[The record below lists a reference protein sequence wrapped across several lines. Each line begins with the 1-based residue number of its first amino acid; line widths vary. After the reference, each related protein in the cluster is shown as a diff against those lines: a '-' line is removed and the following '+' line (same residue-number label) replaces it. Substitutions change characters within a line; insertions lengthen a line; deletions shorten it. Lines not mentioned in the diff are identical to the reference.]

1 MTSSIINFVINKFLS
16 NFLEINP
23 NQVYI
28 SLLSGELNLKN
39 IKIKQ
44 KALEYINIDYLQL
57 INGYIGSLRILL
69 QMPYFYENP
78 ISIYINDIYV
88 YAKQK
93 KIENINESNISKYLR
108 SNKINKLSS
117 EEQIYQQIDE
127 MNNVSEN
134 FVNQLINNLNIYINN
149 IIFRFEDDIS
159 NPKIPFSLG
168 LIVNSLNIISFNEL
182 LEHDNN
188 SFYDDQKTISRK
200 SSKKL
205 TINKNS
211 LYLSDI
217 SSEISDKK
225 IIVKKFYLFMDCFD
239 KTEELKFDKLIE
251 EKMKIKSSEIFDE
264 YIDEMKQFYYYCQ
277 SELNVH
283 CNNKNIHEYIF
294 YKLNLDINFSMNFNL
309 ENNNPQYKVII
320 NDINEF
326 NIYLTIKQLTCLF
339 NLLSYYNLYSLYQIG
354 LKKSIFNINL
364 NQTEMKT
371 YVMDYMD
378 YYYNKYIKKNA
389 KYNLSNFIQEKED
402 KMTYEDIKKLRKV
415 ALKTM
420 NLYIK
425 IKDIE
430 EEINKQKG
438 TWTFFRSSND
448 IEINEL
454 ENNLKNLKQKL
465 NDKIIKLNKDKEGI
479 SYDQTITENSLN
491 RTSSNYS
498 SEQNIFEEK
507 DPYSNL
513 PDTAVLYLIQMS
525 IKKMNIIIYD
535 DELENENDKSKKRFK
550 KIIDM
555 NISDFFIKISV
566 GIKIFNMIFNISD
579 INIAQGIVKSIDYD
593 VMLMTEPEEK
603 EKKKKDD
610 KKVLKFEFEINP
622 LENYTYK
629 MILINE
635 KKMIFV
641 MNLYILQYII
651 YKILSAIFTSI
662 SFLDLSH
669 YAQGNINKY
678 LRIGYLVTDEKR
690 QKKNKKIKQY
700 CNYNCKIDII
710 SPLIIV
716 PQNIM
721 DIYNNKCIIIK
732 LENISL
738 KTDLVSK
745 AVREYFRKNSK
756 NIETNE
762 VYSFSSSSSK
772 DDDLDN
778 LEDLYD
784 IYNLAINGFEV
795 LLSNEC
801 IKKNMFNLKYASTII
816 KKTDILILYKTLTVS
831 EMAKLNNVY
840 LNISINKIDLNLDEF
855 HILLLIVFFKQMRT
869 QSDLLHKLQKNRN
882 QELDKLAHTNFEVME
897 VFKEHLIEKGVL
909 NAEENKKID
918 TFNTPDNTEDKN
930 IDSYTNEEDFL
941 NKKNEYF
948 YEVDIKKIKLT
959 IYKKF
964 PDLSNKAFLETGIDS
979 FQFLMCGN
987 QIKDSL
993 MKVSMKNITVYDK
1006 EKSINDEYLVIKE
1019 YQTLIQHNN
1028 KNKNVKN
1035 EDIFSYMNIYIN
1047 NLKENISE
1055 IKFSNID
1062 IIMTFDSLTRIY
1074 IFSMYYYKIFYE
1086 NYLNT
1091 NKNKNQNIN
1100 LSDYNGKLNKSLT
1113 LINKESKIIAN
1124 NDGFKKETI
1133 KNKFIFQI
1141 KIINNNIL
1149 LPYDPSS
1156 LECPIISLRLNMF
1169 YDQSSDSETI
1179 QVFDTKKKKLVKK
1192 FILPNNSNL
1201 NLMIYE
1207 SDFDIIKYSIKKK
1220 EFIYNKRINKILSNY
1235 RIQFNY
1241 KYSNLQINKQS
1252 LADIDILIEPI
1263 IIDICLDQLKDILIF
1278 YNQSMKFLYENLYEY
1293 YIPYIKPEN
1302 VIYFKGKPYIDK
1314 KKLTFKKLSYRIY
1327 ILIKIRKSF
1336 DDKHKKI
1343 FKKENK
1349 SNSLSGI
1356 NINMNKATVTIFD
1369 NALNEK
1375 TLLLEIKM
1383 TKMDFKSINNSNPK
1397 DKNNVFNELLSILTG
1412 TNIPFKNYTIHNLY
1426 KYMHISFILEFNY
1439 YNLEYSSFEPI
1450 IEPLPFQ
1457 FLAYQV
1463 DKIFRH
1469 KTLIKSDNILNFNV
1483 SSNCIKVLNLF
1494 LSKYYSDND
1503 LIKRKSNMILK
1514 ERQSSAIR
1522 NSLKDDKVVLCMI
1535 NKTGLPI
1542 RFWFDFNNEEI
1553 YNINNREF
1561 LNFSNKTLYKNRRQ
1575 QIKIQQKI
1583 PAKNTFSFQ
1592 VLGCEVIQNINLN
1605 KNNILYFKTFINDKK
1620 YLLYNVHIDTSGII
1634 NQIKFESSI
1643 NFYNKTVFEELILSI
1658 DDNNI
1663 KDNCLDLKR
1672 QKKLKI
1678 PLSWMLSE
1686 SKIYL
1691 QLNKKAEKHLLYNN
1705 ILGCC
1710 FCQKLNDEELENK
1723 KNERNKV
1730 KENLTNAL
1738 NTSKEINLQHPKYK
1752 EYISSFIS
1760 REFNI
1765 QDDLGPI
1772 KRTTIIDES
1781 NNNKSYSFNLNY
1793 LALSFNEKN
1802 KKHTEE
1808 IYNKLKCTK
1817 KSYKYLIIMRPI
1829 ISITNYIPFNIMCTT
1844 DFNKNKKGENI
1855 NEDNT
1860 IDIAPLK
1867 SKEIYDIN
1875 WALNKNK
1882 SLFKLSLIYEE
1893 NIFNSKYFPLM
1904 EDTKENLFKKVTL
1917 KDKKSNSLISN
1928 ILVQQ
1933 CNESIDSLLEVVE
1946 QFSISSIHFILFFDY
1961 IINNRMDFNIY
1972 AKVSNVN
1979 GNKNEQ
1985 NNTEC
1990 LFEKKKLYLL
2000 SSTKDIFKLNI
2011 SATHFFDEKNQ
2022 HFLNSIGL
2030 NKNIEL
2036 IKDSNVYNVSCTTL
2050 NSVDFIYSN
2059 IVIFEP
2065 KYILINN
2072 LDFDIYYYQITK
2084 EKKKSIKTLKKDDK
2098 ICFSY
2103 KQTSDKK
2110 LFKFGLKFGDKYS
2123 WSGPF
2128 NIDESK
2134 DYDYKIE
2141 VNKDLLKKYRNN
2153 AYTSGKRNYIYF
2165 RIKCK
2170 IYQYT
2175 TYIILSFCEF
2185 PDLEIINRTTETIEV
2200 YEEDGGAATII
2211 EPRKDIPFIWEN
2223 ATEIKE
2229 ALICKIKGCKHYFT
2243 YSAFEENRI
2252 LFDNEKYINIGVRR
2266 NKTGSRCLILEET
2279 GLKRTFR
2286 SYFMKKQLKIL
2297 SEMIID
2303 LKGIGL
2309 SFLDETPKEIFFIS
2323 FYGMKL
2329 IYRNTMLLK
2338 NKENIEHI
2346 NFYLKNFQID
2356 YCLNDSLKSLI
2367 YPKIQKIPS
2376 LEEQNVQDGIDFIM
2390 IFIERTSYFNSE
2402 KKIQYMNYN
2411 KIAFCFQEM
2420 NVKINQ
2426 IILFHLISLIQ
2437 GYTSL
2442 LDYAQKIKKN
2452 NDIYVKEENLIEN
2465 NDKYIET
2472 LKKENLDKNKTLIN
2486 FLILSSLKINIT
2498 LRIDLSNIEIS
2509 FLPDIISNI
2518 IISLGSSLI
2527 RITESPLSFSP
2538 KVIKDIYMD
2547 TNMIISILIKE
2558 FTTEGILQI
2567 YKILGST
2574 DLIGNP
2580 VNLIDKIGNGF
2591 FELVNEPT
2599 KGLMQ
2604 GPTQFTKGLAKGVT
2618 GLLNGVV
2625 GGSMDSVSRITGT
2638 LYTTV
2643 HGILGKKEA
2652 QLMDEDDEPQNLFV
2666 GVAQGITGG
2675 YQELKEGLTGFFVNP
2690 FQNAQKEGAV
2700 GFIQGLSTGIFGLAI
2715 SPFAFALKLGGS
2727 LAVGTKNTFAILYN
2741 KSQKNQR
2748 FRFPRYIEESKP
2760 LQIYDSD
2767 LSAAYEFLSKSTEVE
2782 NQNPII
2788 LYFSSFILN
2797 NDGYNNK
2804 LAFLIVTKQMILILS
2819 NENKILLN
2827 IKISDLKDIK
2837 LYYLDDNFN
2846 LVLEPKSS
2854 KHKKEKRLIID
2865 KSCVIM
2871 ACHFYDILKEEI
2883 NLLSL

>member
-23 NQVYI
+23 NQAYI
-28 SLLSGELNLKN
+28 SLLSGELTLKN

-44 KALEYINIDYLQL
+44 KALEYVNINYMQL

-69 QMPYFYENP
+69 QMPYFYENA

-93 KIENINESNISKYLR
+93 KIENINEKDISKNLR
-108 SNKINKLSS
+108 DSKAYKLSS

-127 MNNVSEN
+127 MNNVSEY

-149 IIFRFEDDIS
+149 IVFRFEDDIS
-159 NPKIPFSLG
+159 NQKIPFSLG
-168 LIVNSLNIISFNEL
+168 LIVNSLKIISFNEL
-182 LEHDNN
+182 YEHDADFFN
-188 SFYDDQKTISRK
+188 DEQKTISRK

-211 LYLSDI
+211 LYLSDN
-217 SSEISDKK
+217 SNEISDKK
-225 IIVKKFYLFMDCFD
+225 IIVKKLYLFMDCYD
-239 KTEELKFDKLIE
+239 KSEELKYDKFIE
-251 EKMKIKSSEIFDE
+251 ESMRIKSSEIFEE

-283 CNNKNIHEYIF
+283 CSNKSIHEYIF

-309 ENNNPQYKVII
+309 DNDNPQYKVKI

-326 NIYLTIKQLTCLF
+326 NIYLTINQLTCLF
-339 NLLSYYNLYSLYQIG
+339 NLLSYYNLYSLYQTG
-354 LKKSIFNINL
+354 LKKSIFNITL

-371 YVMDYMD
+371 YVLDYMD
-378 YYYNKYIKKNA
+378 YYYYKYIKKNT
-389 KYNLSNFIQEKED
+389 KYALSKFIQEKED

-420 NLYIK
+420 KLYIK

-430 EEINKQKG
+430 EEINKQKS
-438 TWTFFRSSND
+438 TWTFFGNSNE

-454 ENNLKNLKQKL
+454 ENNLKTLKQSL
-465 NDKIIKLNKDKEGI
+465 NDKIIKLNKDKEDI
-479 SYDQTITENSLN
+479 SKEYTLTLTENSLN
-491 RTSSNYS
+491 KTNSNYS
-498 SEQNIFEEK
+498 LDPNLFSEK
-507 DPYSNL
+507 DPYGNL
-513 PDTAVLYLIQMS
+513 PDTSVLYLIQMS
-525 IKKMNIIIYD
+525 TKIMNIIVYD
-535 DELENENDKSKKRFK
+535 DEYENENKKEADKNKKKYK

-555 NISDFFIKISV
+555 NLSDFFIKISV
-566 GIKIFNMIFNISD
+566 GTKIFNMNFNISD
-579 INIAQGIVKSIDYD
+579 INVTQGIVKSIDYD
-593 VMLMTEPEEK
+593 VILMTESEEK
-603 EKKKKDD
+603 EKEKKDD
-610 KKVLKFEFEINP
+610 KKVLRFEFEINP

-641 MNLYILQYII
+641 MNLYILQYTI

-678 LRIGYLVTDEKR
+678 LRIGYLVMDEKK
-690 QKKNKKIKQY
+690 QKKKKNIKQY

-721 DIYNNKCIIIK
+721 DIYNNKCIIIRIGD
-732 LENISL
+732 ISL

-745 AVREYFRKNSK
+745 VVRNYFEKNPK
-756 NIETNE
+756 NNENNE

-772 DDDLDN
+772 DGDHDS

-784 IYNLAINGFEV
+784 VYNLSIKGFEA

-801 IKKNMFNLKYASTII
+801 IKKDKFNLKYSSTII
-816 KKTDILILYKTLTVS
+816 KKTDIVILYKTLTVP
-831 EMAKLNNVY
+831 EVAKLNNVY
-840 LNISINKIDLNLDEF
+840 LSISINKIELNLDEF
-855 HILLLIVFFKQMRT
+855 HILLLIAFFQQMKKH
-869 QSDLLHKLQKNRN
+869 SDLLHKLQKERSK
-882 QELDKLAHTNFEVME
+882 ELDKLSYTNIQTME

-909 NAEENKKID
+909 NEENKID
-918 TFNTPDNTEDKN
+918 TFNTPGNAEDKN
-930 IDSYTNEEDFL
+930 FDSYANEEDFM

-948 YEVDIKKIKLT
+948 YEVIIQKIKFT

-964 PDLSNKAFLETGIDS
+964 PDLSNKTFLETEIDS
-979 FQFLMCGN
+979 FKYLMCGN

-993 MKVSMKNITVYDK
+993 MKVSMKNLSVFDK
-1006 EKSINDEYLVIKE
+1006 EKSINDEYIVIKE
-1019 YQTLIQHNN
+1019 YQTLIHHNN
-1028 KNKNVKN
+1028 KNQNAKN
-1035 EDIFSYMNIYIN
+1035 EDIFSYTNIYIN

-1055 IKFSNID
+1055 IEFSNID

-1086 NYLNT
+1086 NYLNS
-1091 NKNKNQNIN
+1091 NSNQNKK
-1100 LSDYNGKLNKSLT
+1100 LSDYNVKLTKSFT
-1113 LINKESKIIAN
+1113 LINKDSKIVTN
-1124 NDGFKKETI
+1124 NDGFKKEIT

-1141 KIINNNIL
+1141 KFINNNIL

-1179 QVFDTKKKKLVKK
+1179 QVFDIKKKNLIKK
-1192 FILPNNSNL
+1192 FVLPNNSNL

-1207 SDFDIIKYSIKKK
+1207 SDFDIIKYSLKNKH
-1220 EFIYNKRINKILSNY
+1220 FIYNKKNNKILSNY
-1235 RIQFNY
+1235 RIQFSY
-1241 KYSNLQINKQS
+1241 KYSHLQINKQS
-1252 LADIDILIEPI
+1252 LANIDILIEPI

-1278 YNQSMKFLYENLYEY
+1278 YNKSMKFLYENLYEY

-1302 VIYFKGKPYIDK
+1302 VIYFKGKPYINK

-1327 ILIKIRKSF
+1327 ILIRIRKSF
-1336 DDKHKKI
+1336 DDKHKKK
-1343 FKKENK
+1343 FKKETIF
-1349 SNSLSGI
+1349 NSVSGI
-1356 NINMNKATVTIFD
+1356 NINMNKAAITIFD

-1383 TKMDFKSINNSNPK
+1383 TKLDFKSISNSNPK
-1397 DKNNVFNELLSILTG
+1397 DKNNVFNELLSVLTG

-1457 FLAYQV
+1457 YLSYQV

-1494 LSKYYSDND
+1494 LSKYYSDD
-1503 LIKRKSNMILK
+1503 ELIKRKSNIILQ
-1514 ERQSSAIR
+1514 ERQSFGVR
-1522 NSLKDDKVVLCMI
+1522 NSLKDDKVILCMI
-1535 NKTGLPI
+1535 NKTGLPV
-1542 RFWFDFNNEEI
+1542 RFWFDFNNDEI

-1561 LNFSNKTLYKNRRQ
+1561 LNFSNKTLYKTRRQ

-1583 PAKNTFSFQ
+1583 PEKNTFSFQ
-1592 VLGCEVIQNINLN
+1592 ILGCEVIQNINLT
-1605 KNNILYFKTFINDKK
+1605 KNNILYFKTFINDNK
-1620 YLLYNVHIDTSGII
+1620 YLLYNVHIDTSGLV
-1634 NQIKFESSI
+1634 NKIKFESSI
-1643 NFYNKTVFEELILSI
+1643 IFYNKTIFEELILSI
-1658 DDNNI
+1658 DDNSI
-1663 KDNCLDLKR
+1663 KDNYLYLKK

-1678 PLSWMLSE
+1678 PLTWMLSN

-1705 ILGCC
+1705 ILECS
-1710 FCQKLNDEELENK
+1710 FCQKLNDEELEKN
-1723 KNERNKV
+1723 KNERIKV
-1730 KENLTNAL
+1730 KEKLTNAL

-1752 EYISSFIS
+1752 EYISSFIG

-1802 KKHTEE
+1802 KKHSDE
-1808 IYNKLKCTK
+1808 IYNKLKVTK
-1817 KSYKYLIIMRPI
+1817 KSYKYLVIIRPI
-1829 ISITNYIPFNIMCTT
+1829 ISISNYIPFNMMCTT
-1844 DFNKNKKGENI
+1844 DFNKNKKGESA
-1855 NEDNT
+1855 

-1875 WALNKNK
+1875 WALNQKK
-1882 SLFKLSLIYEE
+1882 SLFKLSLTYED

-1904 EDTKENLFKKVTL
+1904 EDTKENLFKKVAL
-1917 KDKKSNSLISN
+1917 KDKKNNSLISN

-1933 CNESIDSLLEVVE
+1933 CDESIDSLLEVVE

-1961 IINNRMDFNIY
+1961 IINNRMDFNIN
-1972 AKVSNVN
+1972 AKISNVN
-1979 GNKNEQ
+1979 GSQMEQ
-1985 NNTEC
+1985 NNSMC
-1990 LFEKKKLYLL
+1990 LFEKKRLYLL

-2011 SATHFFDEKNQ
+2011 SATNLFDEKNQ

-2036 IKDSNVYNVSCTTL
+2036 LKDSNVYNISCTTL

-2065 KYILINN
+2065 KYVLINN

-2084 EKKKSIKTLKKDDK
+2084 EKKKLIKTLKKDDK
-2098 ICFSY
+2098 ICLSY

-2110 LFKFGLKFGDKYS
+2110 LFKLGLKFGNKYS

-2141 VNKDLLKKYRNN
+2141 VNQDLLKKYRNN

-2185 PDLEIINRTTETIEV
+2185 PDLEIINRTTEKIEV
-2200 YEEDGGAATII
+2200 YEKDGGTPIII

-2223 ATEIKE
+2223 TTEIKE
-2229 ALICKIKGCKHYFT
+2229 ALICKIRGCNHYFS
-2243 YSAFEENRI
+2243 YSIFEENRI
-2252 LFDNEKYINIGVRR
+2252 EFDKEKYINIAVRR
-2266 NKTGSRCLILEET
+2266 SKTGSRCLILEET
-2279 GLKRTFR
+2279 GINRKFR
-2286 SYFMKKQLKIL
+2286 SYFMKKQLKLL

-2376 LEEQNVQDGIDFIM
+2376 MEEQNDQKGIDFIM

-2426 IILFHLISLIQ
+2426 IILFNLISLIQ

-2442 LDYAQKIKKN
+2442 LNYAEKIKKK
-2452 NDIYVKEENLIEN
+2452 NDIFVKEDNLIEN

-2509 FLPDIISNI
+2509 FLPDIISNT

-2527 RITESPLSFSP
+2527 RISESPLSFSP

-2547 TNMIISILIKE
+2547 INMIISILIKE

-2591 FELVNEPT
+2591 FELLNEPT

-2625 GGSMDSVSRITGT
+2625 GGSMDSVSKITGT

-2652 QLMDEDDEPQNLFV
+2652 QLMDEDDEPENLLV
-2666 GVAQGITGG
+2666 GMTQGITGG

-2690 FQNAQKEGAV
+2690 FQNAQKQGAV

-2767 LSAAYEFLSKSTEVE
+2767 LSAANEFLSKLTEVE
-2782 NQNPII
+2782 NPII
-2788 LYFSSFILN
+2788 LYFSPFICN
-2797 NDGYNNK
+2797 NDGYDNK
-2804 LAFLIVTKQMILILS
+2804 LAFLIVTNKIILILS

-2827 IKISDLKDIK
+2827 IKITDLEDIK
-2837 LYYLDDNFN
+2837 LYYLNDNFN
-2846 LVLEPKSS
+2846 LVLEPKS
-2854 KHKKEKRLIID
+2854 KKNKDEKKLVID